1 MDNVEELMATFSM
14 VIGLV
19 VATFFLNTG
28 RGLQA
33 VMLGEECLNFLKSD
47 ELESKTRFR
56 LIMEIYTLMFKAACM
71 ASNHTSA
78 ERYAKELL
86 DMHHASG
93 DTIEEGK
100 ITLTLGK
107 IYQSQN
113 EFEKAKQYYQ
123 KAIDVTE
130 CTADKQT
137 REKCY
142 FAMGHLSYSRS
153 EYHKAKKYFEN
164 ALAITVSYGD
174 RIREATIYGNLG
186 TVLQSLGE
194 YGKAE
199 KYYKKALEIRKKLAT
214 EKEKQ
219 LTMET

>member
-33 VMLGEECLNFLKSD
+33 VMLGEECLIFLKSN
-47 ELESKTRFR
+47 ELKKKTCLLFTMG
-56 LIMEIYTLMFKAACM
+56 INILMFKAACM
-71 ASNHTSA
+71 ASSYTSA

-86 DMHHASG
+86 DMYHASG

-100 ITLTLGK
+100 ITLILGK

-137 REKCY
+137 GAKCY
-142 FAMGHLSYSRS
+142 FAMGHLSY
-153 EYHKAKKYFEN
+153 
-164 ALAITVSYGD
+164 L
-174 RIREATIYGNLG
+174 LC
-186 TVLQSLGE
+186 
-194 YGKAE
+194 
-199 KYYKKALEIRKKLAT
+199 
-214 EKEKQ
+214 
-219 LTMET
+219 

>member
-56 LIMEIYTLMFKAACM
+56 LIMKIYTLMFKAACM

-86 DMHHASG
+86 DMCHASG

-107 IYQSQN
+107 IYESQN

-130 CTADKQT
+130 YTADKQT
-137 REKCY
+137 RGKCY

-153 EYHKAKKYFEN
+153 EYHKAK
-164 ALAITVSYGD
+164 
-174 RIREATIYGNLG
+174 
-186 TVLQSLGE
+186 
-194 YGKAE
+194 
-199 KYYKKALEIRKKLAT
+199 
-214 EKEKQ
+214 
-219 LTMET
+219 

>member
-1 MDNVEELMATFSM
+1 MDNVEELIATFPM
-14 VIGLV
+14 FIGLV
-19 VATFFLNTG
+19 VATFLLNTG

-33 VMLGEECLNFLKSD
+33 VMLGEECLIFLKSN
-47 ELESKTRFR
+47 ELKKKTCFQFTMV
-56 LIMEIYTLMFKAACM
+56 INKLMFKAACM
-71 ASNHTSA
+71 ASSYTSA

-86 DMHHASG
+86 DMCHASG

-107 IYQSQN
+107 IYQSQHD
-113 EFEKAKQYYQ
+113 FEKAKQYYQ

-142 FAMGHLSYSRS
+142 IAMGDLSYSRS
-153 EYHKAKKYFEN
+153 EYHKAKKYLEN
-164 ALAITVSYGD
+164 ALAIMVSYGD

-186 TVLQSLGE
+186 TVVQSLGE
-194 YGKAE
+194 YNKAE
-199 KYYKKALEIRKKLAT
+199 KYY
-214 EKEKQ
+214 
-219 LTMET
+219 